1 MILVLSTPLN
11 SIAQSSKDSIAIY
24 YQYIVAPQQPENLT
38 AGLSFYL
45 KKNNMI

>member
-1 MILVLSTPLN
+1 MISVLSAPI
-11 SIAQSSKDSIAIY
+11 SSVAQSSKDSIAIY

-38 AGLSFYL
+38 AGLKFYL